1 MSVGNFILISDLET
15 LVKADKSKSSARN
28 YLSMLNSLRIFL
40 GGDNSLPINNITPAF
55 VQSFGD
61 SMLQR
66 DIAPSTARL
75 YKQMLRAML
84 NKQLGKSYRELIKT
98 AFKDTGSVNEPTT
111 HILQPADVA
120 TIASSPL
127 DNSSLLQKARDVFML
142 SFYGGGLSLD
152 ALKDIARSDTGHSA
166 ILIPHQKDLIE
177 RFESQHGT
185 PFCDYIQSLS
195 DEAYSQR
202 LYAIGRML
210 NLKAGLTPLS
220 SADAWVKAALRCGLG
235 PEVIS
240 ACLKTPTT
248 YINVDVDASVTNTN
262 AAANRQ
268 YYQNVADSIHNSTLH
283 WYVMRCHDI
292 SPAEAAKLLDTPS
305 AQTYIERAETFMP
318 VIPSERHD
326 KSLRILGDMLFFRSR
341 ADTASRVKKAMWPK
355 AYVYANRSTG
365 RPSFI
370 PDEEMRMFMLLSNIA
385 SDTIEYFFP
394 DVNTPEFNTDDRVT
408 VIDGN
413 FCGQVGVVR
422 KLSDDKLKVF
432 IKIEA
437 FNGAII
443 TAEIHKSF
451 LKPC

>member
-1 MSVGNFILISDLET
+1 
-15 LVKADKSKSSARN
+15 
-28 YLSMLNSLRIFL
+28 MLNSLRIFL

-75 YKQMLRAML
+75 YKQMLRAMF

-152 ALKDIARSDTGHSA
+152 ALKDIARSDTEHSA

-220 SADAWVKAALRCGLG
+220 RPTLG
-235 PEVIS
+235 
-240 ACLKTPTT
+240 
-248 YINVDVDASVTNTN
+248 
-262 AAANRQ
+262 
-268 YYQNVADSIHNSTLH
+268 
-283 WYVMRCHDI
+283 
-292 SPAEAAKLLDTPS
+292 
-305 AQTYIERAETFMP
+305 
-318 VIPSERHD
+318 
-326 KSLRILGDMLFFRSR
+326 
-341 ADTASRVKKAMWPK
+341 
-355 AYVYANRSTG
+355 
-365 RPSFI
+365 
-370 PDEEMRMFMLLSNIA
+370 
-385 SDTIEYFFP
+385 
-394 DVNTPEFNTDDRVT
+394 
-408 VIDGN
+408 
-413 FCGQVGVVR
+413 
-422 KLSDDKLKVF
+422 
-432 IKIEA
+432 
-437 FNGAII
+437 
-443 TAEIHKSF
+443 
-451 LKPC
+451 

>member
-1 MSVGNFILISDLET
+1 MGNFILISDLEI

-40 GGDNSLPINNITPAF
+40 GGDNTLSTSSITSKF
-55 VQSFGD
+55 VQDFGD
-61 SMLQR
+61 NMLQR
-66 DIAPSTARL
+66 EIAPSTVRL

-84 NKQLGKSYRELIKT
+84 NKQLGKDYKELIKT
-98 AFKDTGSVNEPTT
+98 AFKDTGSANEPTT
-111 HILQPADVA
+111 HILEPADVA
-120 TIASSPL
+120 SIASSPL
-127 DNSSLLQKARDVFML
+127 NHSSLLQKARDVFML

-152 ALKDIARSDTGHSA
+152 AIKDISRSDTEHSTQ
-166 ILIPHQKDLIE
+166 LIPHQKDLIE
-177 RFESQHGT
+177 RFESQYGT
-185 PFCDYIQSLS
+185 PFCNYIQSLS
-195 DEAYSQR
+195 NETYSQR
-202 LYAIGRML
+202 LYAISQLL
-210 NLKAGLTPLS
+210 NLKATLTPMS
-220 SADAWVKAALRCGLG
+220 SADAWVKAAHKCGLA
-235 PEVIS
+235 PEIIS
-240 ACLKTPTT
+240 SCLKTPTS
-248 YINVDVDASVTNTN
+248 YINVDAETN
-262 AAANRQ
+262 ANAADNRR

-292 SPAEAAKLLDTPS
+292 SPAEAAQQLDTTS
-305 AQTYIERAETFMP
+305 TKTSGKRIETFMP
-318 VIPSERHD
+318 VIPSGRHD
-326 KSLRILGDMLFFRSR
+326 KSLRILGDMLFFRCH

-437 FNGAII
+437 LNGAII

-451 LKPC
+451 LKPCECPL